1 MGFVQTD
8 ESAFEAEREA
18 FIAGQPKDTCTMST
32 AADAMQKSVEA
43 MEKAKEAT
51 EVDTPTD
58 AEGSE
63 GESVSGGE
71 NTTQTL
77 KDDQDV
83 DDQDEDL
90 TATWLGTA
98 AASVA
103 GLFGAS
109 RKKRKG

>member
-32 AADAMQKSVEA
+32 AADAMQKAVEA

-63 GESVSGGE
+63 GESVSGGR
-71 NTTQTL
+71 TPLRPSKMIRMWMT
-77 KDDQDV
+77 
-83 DDQDEDL
+83 
-90 TATWLGTA
+90 
-98 AASVA
+98 
-103 GLFGAS
+103 
-109 RKKRKG
+109 RMRI